1 MADDIEL
8 PAEAETVIDNTAV
21 DAEVH
26 EPVDVVEVSDAGEAV
41 EAPKTKKKPAAPKR
55 RPSPGGQA
63 VSGQDVDDVSL
74 ERIVFKNVFARKSMS
89 VHHMQRRLAELGYA
103 DAYTDKDGW
112 YGELT
117 MMAVAAFQADEGIA
131 GDGIANR
138 ATLDALFYDDPN
150 VRVID

>member
-1 MADDIEL
+1 MDEDLEL
-8 PAEAETVIDNTAV
+8 AQAVELDVEAGTAID
-21 DAEVH
+21 EV
-26 EPVDVVEVSDAGEAV
+26 DAGEAS
-41 EAPKTKKKPAAPKR
+41 KTKKKPAAPKR

-74 ERIVFKNVFARKSMS
+74 SRIVFKNQFARKSLS

-112 YGELT
+112 YGDLT
-117 MMAVAAFQADEGIA
+117 MKAVAAFQADEGLA
-131 GDGIANR
+131 GGGLVDR
-138 ATLDALFYDDPN
+138 VTLDALFYDDPN